1 MYCKMESNNKL
12 KEIDIK
18 SCTCYYFNDKIKF
31 EDFDP
36 DNILMDEKSHE
47 STLASNISY
56 KSLIDSKPLPLSSIK
71 KMDLLE
77 FKMELDI

>member
-1 MYCKMESNNKL
+1 MYYKMESNNKL

-47 STLASNISY
+47 STLASKISY
-56 KSLIDSKPLPLSSIK
+56 KSLIDSKPLPLSLIK